1 MSDLIFKT
9 TAKCETNMKTV
20 VKARN
25 FTIIIDEP
33 ESLGGSDHGANPVEY
48 VQAALAGCL
57 NVVGHI
63 VAKEMG
69 FEIKN
74 MEIEIEGS
82 LNPAKFVGKSSEERA
97 GYKVLNVTLKVDT
110 DADELTLKKW
120 VETIETRCPVSDNI
134 TNQTEVNIKAQK

>member
-74 MEIEIEGS
+74 MEIEIDFSMDTILTQIEE
-82 LNPAKFVGKSSEERA
+82 LLECAEKIKMLSEP
-97 GYKVLNVTLKVDT
+97 LTPIDSTLK
-110 DADELTLKKW
+110 
-120 VETIETRCPVSDNI
+120 
-134 TNQTEVNIKAQK
+134 